1 MSKHFIALRIRP
13 LKKWSDVAAAT
24 QHGQRVRK
32 VDHVDLTRSHL
43 NEHFEYDPASGGL
56 AKIAGPADIAAA
68 FRRRA
73 LQLGARW
80 HKSAI
85 VATEAMFIAS
95 PEFFRAADGE
105 IDLSLARR
113 WSEACLRAWEG
124 LFPGQSVAARLD
136 LDETTP
142 HLSIFFL
149 PLHVRRY
156 QGETRQLR
164 SPGAG
169 RLTVSHN
176 KTFGEAKGPEILA
189 MLQSWI
195 AAEMQAAGFEL
206 ERGLRVDE
214 TGATNKTPA
223 AGRRAAAAARQL
235 AADIEDIARQEA
247 TDRRLQT
254 ELEINAHLMQVRAKI
269 DVAREKILAED
280 SRNRTVAEELQGA
293 RETLDGE
300 WKNLREAQD
309 KLLHRI
315 QTVDRV
321 MHDIAEELGVTATG
335 GFWSRLKAIADAIE
349 ERRSGGGPAY
359 RPS

>member
-13 LKKWSDVAAAT
+13 LRKWADVAAAT
-24 QHGQRVRK
+24 EHGQRFRN
-32 VDHVDLTRSHL
+32 VDHVDLWRSHL
-43 NEHFEYDPASGGL
+43 NDHFEYNSKSGGL
-56 AKIAGPADIAAA
+56 APIKGPPDITAAL
-68 FRRRA
+68 RRRA
-73 LQLGARW
+73 QQLGARW

-85 VATEAMFIAS
+85 VGTEAMFIAS
-95 PEFFRAADGE
+95 PEFFRSAGGE
-105 IDLSLARR
+105 IDLFLARR
-113 WSEACLRAWEG
+113 WAEACLRAWEG

-142 HLSIFFL
+142 HLSVFFL

-156 QGETRQLR
+156 QSETRPLR
-164 SPGAG
+164 SPSAG
-169 RLTVSHN
+169 RLTISHN
-176 KTFGEAKGPEILA
+176 KTFGEAKGPDILA

-214 TGATNKTPA
+214 SGATNKTPA
-223 AGRRAAAAARQL
+223 AGRRAVAAARQL

-254 ELEINAHLMQVRAKI
+254 ELEINAHLMQVRATI
-269 DVAREKILAED
+269 DVAREKILTED
-280 SRNRTVAEELQGA
+280 ARNRTVAEELQGA
-293 RETLDGE
+293 RETLDAE
-300 WKNLREAQD
+300 WKNLQEAQD

-335 GFWSRLKAIADAIE
+335 GFWSRLKAIADALE

-359 RPS
+359 RPG

>member
-1 MSKHFIALRIRP
+1 MSKPKIALRIRP

-24 QHGQRVRK
+24 QHGQRIRK
-32 VDHVDLTRSHL
+32 VDHVDLAKSHL
-43 NEHFEYDPASGGL
+43 NDHFEYIEASGRL
-56 AKIAGPADIAAA
+56 EPIKGPPDITAAL
-68 FRRRA
+68 RRRA
-73 LQLGARW
+73 QQLGARW

-85 VATEAMFIAS
+85 VGTEVMFIAS
-95 PEFFRAADGE
+95 PEFFQSVDGR
-105 IDLSLARR
+105 IDLSLAKR
-113 WSEACLRAWEG
+113 WAEACLQAWDG

-149 PLHVRRY
+149 PLHKRRY
-156 QGETRQLR
+156 QSETRPLR
-164 SPGAG
+164 NPKAG

-176 KTFGEAKGPEILA
+176 KTFGDAKGPEILS

-195 AAEMQAAGFEL
+195 VAEMRAAGFEL
-206 ERGLRVDE
+206 ARGLRVDE

-223 AGRRAAAAARQL
+223 AGRRAVAAARQL
-235 AADIEDIARQEA
+235 AADIENVARQEA
-247 TDRRLQT
+247 TDQRLQT
-254 ELEINAHLMQVRAKI
+254 ELEINTNLMQVRAKI
-269 DVAREKILAED
+269 DVARAKIRSEEA
-280 SRNRTVAEELQGA
+280 RNRTVAEELQDA

-315 QTVDRV
+315 QTLDRV
-321 MHDIAEELGVTATG
+321 MHDIAAELGVTATG
-335 GFWSRLKAIADAIE
+335 GFWSRLKAIADALE
-349 ERRSGGGPAY
+349 ERRSGGGPVY